1 MQTQPAQPFSER
13 IAHHFLPT
21 VNQINDGKIMTQS
34 ARPFSEGIA
43 HPFSP
48 TTFDK

>member
-1 MQTQPAQPFSER
+1 M
-13 IAHHFLPT
+13 
-21 VNQINDGKIMTQS
+21 NDGKIKTQP

-48 TTFDK
+48 TMNQINDGKMKTQSAQPPNGLFDK

>member
-1 MQTQPAQPFSER
+1 M
-13 IAHHFLPT
+13 
-21 VNQINDGKIMTQS
+21 NDGKMKTQP

-48 TTFDK
+48 TTFDELPASSVNFRVFRV